1 METKP
6 PEKKGILRKIK
17 ENVDDHDEQ
26 MQILGAMVRLGVVI
40 WSGFII
46 TLNYVELPMVKKT
59 GASSDIT
66 FVASIF
72 TGALATFGL
81 STGNKKSKR
90 QTKTMKIVKPPTGFW
105 LETQL
110 TPDMMRYLW
119 SQINKATINAKN
131 RLVGHIT
138 SSLSVP
144 DTEGIFTPYI
154 LNQCHHQKLTDKTVL
169 SMNMWVNFQ
178 RKYEFNPLHKHS
190 GLLSFVIWMKI
201 PYNFEDE
208 KTAR

>member
-6 PEKKGILRKIK
+6 TEKKRLLSKLK

-46 TLNYVELPMVKKT
+46 TLNYVELRMVKKPL

-81 STGNKKSKR
+81 STGNGKKNGNGNGTTT
-90 QTKTMKIVKPPTGFW
+90 TKP
-105 LETQL
+105 
-110 TPDMMRYLW
+110 
-119 SQINKATINAKN
+119 
-131 RLVGHIT
+131 
-138 SSLSVP
+138 
-144 DTEGIFTPYI
+144 
-154 LNQCHHQKLTDKTVL
+154 KT
-169 SMNMWVNFQ
+169 
-178 RKYEFNPLHKHS
+178 
-190 GLLSFVIWMKI
+190 
-201 PYNFEDE
+201 
-208 KTAR
+208 